1 MLDSRAVRFPF
12 GLLLFSSL
20 ALGQTPPQPATP
32 EDLAQG
38 KRLFQAQCG
47 YCHGPR
53 GDGGRGAVLAR
64 PRLRHAPDD
73 QALFN
78 VITRGIPGTQMPRSA
93 LSARQARQVVAF
105 VRSLG
110 RVAKTDVP
118 GDPSRGAPL
127 YGARACAGC
136 HTVAGRGGAIGPDLT
151 DIGARASAAFIRASV
166 LDPEAAVPD
175 GFLAVRAVL
184 KDGRTIAGIR
194 CNEDSFSIQL
204 RDLTGELHSFWKHEL
219 RALHKDW
226 GKSPMPSY
234 RDRLSASELD
244 DLVAYLVSLE
254 GSP

>member
-1 MLDSRAVRFPF
+1 MLDSRAVRFPL
-12 GLLLFSSL
+12 GLLLFPGL
-20 ALGQTPPQPATP
+20 AFGQAPPQPTPATP

-38 KRLFQAQCG
+38 EPLFQAQCG

-118 GDPSRGAPL
+118 GDPSRGARL
-127 YGARACAGC
+127 YGTRACAGC
-136 HTVAGRGGAIGPDLT
+136 HTINGRGGAIGPDLT
-151 DIGARASAAFIRASV
+151 DIGARAGAAFIRASL
-166 LDPEAAVPD
+166 LDPGARAPGGLLAA
-175 GFLAVRAVL
+175 R
-184 KDGRTIAGIR
+184 
-194 CNEDSFSIQL
+194 
-204 RDLTGELHSFWKHEL
+204 
-219 RALHKDW
+219 
-226 GKSPMPSY
+226 
-234 RDRLSASELD
+234 
-244 DLVAYLVSLE
+244 
-254 GSP
+254 

>member
-1 MLDSRAVRFPF
+1 PYRTTSPSRACDNHSARRATRRLPSGARRASRVPEKPACRSTFLLSPPGARARSGAPFRTWPQPYAQRVLCSRRTILSAMLDSRAVRFPF
-12 GLLLFSSL
+12 GLLLFSGL

-38 KRLFQAQCG
+38 ERLFQAQCG

-151 DIGARASAAFIRASV
+151 DIGARASAAF
-166 LDPEAAVPD
+166 
-175 GFLAVRAVL
+175 
-184 KDGRTIAGIR
+184 
-194 CNEDSFSIQL
+194 
-204 RDLTGELHSFWKHEL
+204 
-219 RALHKDW
+219 
-226 GKSPMPSY
+226 
-234 RDRLSASELD
+234 
-244 DLVAYLVSLE
+244 
-254 GSP
+254 